1 MVAAALLLGLVVGS
15 FLNVVIARLPEQRSL
30 IRPRSACPACGAAI
44 AWHDNIPVLS
54 FVLLRARCRACG
66 IRISWRYPL
75 VEITTGLLFAAVA
88 ATSGL
93 SVDFA
98 IAASFLAALVAI
110 TFIDLDHQIIPNAIS
125 YPGIVAGLL
134 ASLLST
140 RVGWLDSVLGVLVG
154 GGIFLLIAE
163 GSLRIM
169 GQEGMGGGDVK
180 LGAMLGAF
188 LGWKAM
194 LFTILLSVVGGGL
207 VAAALIASGL
217 KSRKDPI
224 PFGPFLAVAGAIGFF
239 WGEQAVRWYLT
250 VFV

>member
-1 MVAAALLLGLVVGS
+1 MILAALVLGLIVGS
-15 FLNVVIARLPEQRSL
+15 FLNVVIVRLPAQRSL
-30 IRPRSACPACGAAI
+30 VHPRSACAACGTAI
-44 AWHDNIPVLS
+44 AWHDNIPILS
-54 FVLLRARCRACG
+54 FALLRGRCRACG

-75 VEITTGLLFAAVA
+75 VEALTGVLFALAAAALGPTIDFLVA
-88 ATSGL
+88 A
-93 SVDFA
+93 A
-98 IAASFLAALVAI
+98 FLAALVAI
-110 TFIDLDHQIIPNAIS
+110 TFIDLDHQIIPNVVT

-134 ASLLST
+134 ASLLSP
-140 RVGWLDSVLGVLVG
+140 RISWLDAALGVLVG
-154 GGIFLLIAE
+154 GGIFFLIAE

-188 LGWKAM
+188 IGWKAV

-224 PFGPFLAVAGAIGFF
+224 PFGPFLAGAGAIGFF
-239 WGEQAVRWYLT
+239 WGEQAVRWYLA

>member
-1 MVAAALLLGLVVGS
+1 MVLPALVLGLAVGS

-30 IRPRSACPACGAAI
+30 VRPGSACPACGAAI

-54 FVLLRARCRACG
+54 FAVLGGRCRACG

-75 VEITTGLLFAAVA
+75 VEIVTGLLFAAVA
-88 ATSGL
+88 AAYGPSI
-93 SVDFA
+93 DFA
-98 IAASFLAALVAI
+98 VAATFLAALLAI
-110 TFIDLDHQIIPNAIS
+110 TVIDLDHQIIPNAIT
-125 YPGIVAGLL
+125 YPGIVAGVV

-140 RVGWLDSVLGVLVG
+140 RVGWLDSVLGILVG

-194 LFTILLSVVGGGL
+194 LFTILVSVVGGGL

-224 PFGPFLAVAGAIGFF
+224 PFGPFLAAAGAIGFF
-239 WGEQAVRWYLT
+239 WGEHAVRWYLAA
-250 VFV
+250 FV

>member
-1 MVAAALLLGLVVGS
+1 VIVPALLLGLAVGS

-30 IRPRSACPACGAAI
+30 VRPRSSCPACGAAI
-44 AWHDNIPVLS
+44 AWHDNIPLLS
-54 FVLLRARCRACG
+54 FALLRGRCRVCG

-75 VEITTGLLFAAVA
+75 VEALTGALYAGAAAAFGSSIDFIVA
-88 ATSGL
+88 SAL
-93 SVDFA
+93 
-98 IAASFLAALVAI
+98 LAALVAI
-110 TFIDLDHQIIPNAIS
+110 TFIDLDHQIIPNAIT
-125 YPGIVAGLL
+125 YPGILAGLA
-134 ASLLST
+134 ASLLSP
-140 RVGWLDSVLGVLVG
+140 RISWLDSGLGVLVG
-154 GGIFLLIAE
+154 GGIFFLIAE

-188 LGWKAM
+188 LGWQAM

-207 VAAALIASGL
+207 VAGGLIASGL
-217 KSRKDPI
+217 KDRKDPI

-239 WGEQAVRWYLT
+239 WGKQAVRWYLA